1 MLRCVE
7 VINQKNNYYIAL
19 ENNKLDDVEQQITE
33 ICNTA
38 YFSEFASQ
46 KENIRSG
53 FVPMRA
59 IMLVFAILA
68 FCIGSLL
75 ILNITV
81 IDFNENRTRYATLR
95 ALGTPVR
102 RMGVISAV
110 QNLIRVLLGIVIA
123 CPLCY
128 VCVSVLLQLL
138 SGASQQYVMVK
149 YTGCLILS
157 CLISFLYVLFGTVI
171 SLAKIRK
178 MDFCSCLNEME

>member
-1 MLRCVE
+1 MGHAEENCLLLKLADDVR
-7 VINQKNNYYIAL
+7 IN
-19 ENNKLDDVEQQITE
+19 DVEQQITE

-95 ALGTPVR
+95 ALGTPVK
-102 RMGVISAV
+102 RMGVISVV

-149 YTGCLILS
+149 YTGFLILS
-157 CLISFLYVLFGTVI
+157 CLYVLFGTVI